1 MPGHHEVTLTDI
13 LNRDLMAVCQHD
25 QRAGGT
31 APAAVELWTPEALR
45 LGRWDALDQRAVD
58 QLQLVHLLVVVSD
71 QYLGN
76 DGQEP

>member
-1 MPGHHEVTLTDI
+1 MSPTHI
-13 LNRDLMAVCQHD
+13 LNWDLSAVCQHD
-25 QRAGGT
+25 QRAGGA
-31 APAAVELWTPEALR
+31 APTPVELWTPEALR
-45 LGRWDALDQRAVD
+45 LRRWDALNQRPVD